1 MLGAALLNGGVA
13 SFGCGAGGELLYF
26 AKYALRAATEDCER
40 VCSAAEE
47 SCEGG
52 RASATE
58 EGCLPGR
65 GIWDFIIY
73 SAQDSRVL
81 RLKSADRRLKT
92 LRLSLMLHCVH
103 IYIYVCG
110 VHIILYYYIC
120 VVCGECV
127 GLQTYIRECHLTTSR
142 SLHDDGGSLAGLN
155 SLPSKEFNPIWY
167 PLLLKKQV

>member
-40 VCSAAEE
+40 VCSATEE

-103 IYIYVCG
+103 IYIY
-110 VHIILYYYIC
+110 IYIYIC
-120 VVCGECV
+120 VWCTYYIILLYMCCV
-127 GLQTYIRECHLTTSR
+127 WGMRRAPNVYS
-142 SLHDDGGSLAGLN
+142 GV
-155 SLPSKEFNPIWY
+155 PSHNEQIAA
-167 PLLLKKQV
+167 